1 PTGSGYLKSM
11 ADFLQIDEYDFF
23 GNDYDDVSLSSDV
36 TRLRYRQLP
45 ERALVITPR
54 TLADNESAVRWSAN
68 SADFISND
76 QKSREKARRF
86 FDAVRQRAFHFARK
100 EGALG
105 LRSEDIIIDIP
116 KPPTS
121 TKLGEGILVEIVS
134 GYVVPLSELFPF
146 EKVVKNYSKH

>member
-1 PTGSGYLKSM
+1 
-11 ADFLQIDEYDFF
+11 
-23 GNDYDDVSLSSDV
+23 
-36 TRLRYRQLP
+36 
-45 ERALVITPR
+45 
-54 TLADNESAVRWSAN
+54 
-68 SADFISND
+68 D
-76 QKSREKARRF
+76 QKSREKARRC

-146 EKVVKNYSKH
+146 EKVVKNYSKHYKYRSYVFAPRQWKAHVAYGAMRGLAEASIRLN